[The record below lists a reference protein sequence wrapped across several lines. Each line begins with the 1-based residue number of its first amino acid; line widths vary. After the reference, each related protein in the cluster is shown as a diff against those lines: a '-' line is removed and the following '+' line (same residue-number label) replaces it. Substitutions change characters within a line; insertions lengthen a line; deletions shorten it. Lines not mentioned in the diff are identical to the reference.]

1 MFIALTGGI
10 GAGKSVVARLLRTMG
25 YAVFDCDI
33 EARML
38 MDGDDDIK
46 ARIGAEIAADAIDDQ
61 GAIDRA
67 RLSETGIPQRRS
79 TRRCERKTR
88 TLVRAA
94 GQTPRICRDSH
105 IIPKRPQPNGRCRM
119 ERRGSRRNTSG
130 ARNGP
135 QRYKPQASNGPHRS
149 PALHPCR
156 WRTDAGNA
164 HHRKRRHH
172 TPLTSSAWSAQTST
186 AIKVNTAPKTDNIH
200 HVSR

>member
-1 MFIALTGGI
+1 
-10 GAGKSVVARLLRTMG
+10 VVARLLRTMG

-67 RLSETGIPQRRS
+67 RLSEIVFSDAEKLASLNAVVHGAVKERLARW
-79 TRRCERKTR
+79 CER
-88 TLVRAA
+88 
-94 GQTPRICRDSH
+94 QD
-105 IIPKRPQPNGRCRM
+105 KRPVFVETAILYQSGLNRM
-119 ERRGSRRNTSG
+119 VDAEWSVEAPVEIRVARVM
-130 ARNGP
+130 ARNGI
-135 QRYKPQASNGPHRS
+135 S
-149 PALHPCR
+149 
-156 WRTDAGNA
+156 
-164 HHRKRRHH
+164 RRQVMARI
-172 TPLTSSAWSAQTST
+172 TSSALSAHTST

>member
-67 RLSETGIPQRRS
+67 RLSEIVFSDAEKLASLNAVVHGAVKERLARW
-79 TRRCERKTR
+79 CER
-88 TLVRAA
+88 
-94 GQTPRICRDSH
+94 QD
-105 IIPKRPQPNGRCRM
+105 KRPVFV
-119 ERRGSRRNTSG
+119 E
-130 ARNGP
+130 
-135 QRYKPQASNGPHRS
+135 
-149 PALHPCR
+149 
-156 WRTDAGNA
+156 
-164 HHRKRRHH
+164 
-172 TPLTSSAWSAQTST
+172 T
-186 AIKVNTAPKTDNIH
+186 AILYQSGLNRMVDAEWSVEAPVEIRVAREIGRA
-200 HVSR
+200 HV

>member
-67 RLSETGIPQRRS
+67 RLSEIVFSDAEKLASLNAVVHGAVKERLARW
-79 TRRCERKTR
+79 CER
-88 TLVRAA
+88 
-94 GQTPRICRDSH
+94 QD
-105 IIPKRPQPNGRCRM
+105 KRPAFVETAILYQSGLNRM
-119 ERRGSRRNTSG
+119 VDAEWRRRGSRRNTVARVM
-130 ARNGP
+130 ARNGISRR
-135 QRYKPQASNGPHRS
+135 QVMARIEAQHYT
-149 PALHPCR
+149 PAEMENRC
-156 WRTDAGNA
+156 GNA

-172 TPLTSSAWSAQTST
+172 TLLPQVLGLLRQAQL
-186 AIKVNTAPKTDNIH
+186 
-200 HVSR
+200 